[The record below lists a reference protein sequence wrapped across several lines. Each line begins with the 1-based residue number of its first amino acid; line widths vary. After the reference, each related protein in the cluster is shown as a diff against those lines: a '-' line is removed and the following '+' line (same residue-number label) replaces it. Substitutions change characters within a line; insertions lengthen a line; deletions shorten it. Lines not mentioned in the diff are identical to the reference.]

1 MKKYHHFYL
10 AIALCL
16 IFISLAAC
24 VDEPISTPLPPTPT
38 EQPELDLSGSWQVD
52 EIGFDQSVSRTFIV
66 EIQQER
72 DALKILRDGKEIVS
86 CTINGEA
93 LNCTNWEAYG
103 LSVIYIDSPTTM
115 HSELPL
121 AESVNKLDFLK
132 LE

>member
-1 MKKYHHFYL
+1 MKKYHHIYL

-16 IFISLAAC
+16 IFIALAAC
-24 VDEPISTPLPPTPT
+24 VDEPISTPLPLPPTD
-38 EQPELDLSGSWQVD
+38 QVAIDLSGSWQVN
-52 EIGFDQSVSRTFIV
+52 EIYFDKSVNRTFIV
-66 EIQQER
+66 EIQQAR
-72 DALKILRDGKEIVS
+72 DAVKILRDGKELIS
-86 CTINGEA
+86 CTINGEL

-103 LSVIYIDSPTTM
+103 FTVIYIDSPTTM